1 MDKKEHIR
9 TIEEL
14 HEEID
19 NCITR
24 IANARLEKDA
34 DAERQAFHEMEA
46 IMTATKQELSCIHD
60 LLTRQETV
68 EEKLQGCIG
77 TLEGIRTSGYWPYAS
92 PAPCST
98 ERRIKQGIDHAAA
111 NLEYALE
118 NHRAM
123 FRNGADPMN
132 PPSIKIEQL
141 K

>member
-1 MDKKEHIR
+1 MDKNQIIR
-9 TIEEL
+9 TIEKL
-14 HEEID
+14 HKEID
-19 NCITR
+19 DCTTKIVR
-24 IANARLEKDA
+24 ARLEKDA
-34 DAERQAFHEMEA
+34 DAERQAFQEKEA
-46 IMTATKQELSCIHD
+46 IMTATMQELSCIHD

-98 ERRIKQGIDHAAA
+98 EQRIKHGIDHALA

-123 FRNGADPMN
+123 FKNGADPMN
-132 PPSIKIEQL
+132 PPCIKIEAL